1 MSYWW
6 KFLFR
11 YTRSS
16 VLALN
21 GGDKKRSGSRDR
33 ATLSARGY
41 FAFILSEIDGTPIV
55 STFLYRTI
63 RTCPFHKSR
72 SSTRYHYTPNLF
84 QRERCWNVTIYPAF
98 SLFLFLLT
106 RDQVS
111 SPRKNK
117 ILEKKQSSKRTFYS
131 RIAFK
136 FLKWNIHSKATYT
149 NKEKHS
155 LSTLLKRRLVC
166 IFSREFLKNSPHP
179 LHSNHHPA
187 CIKPSLDGPEAI
199 RLISIESSVQ
209 ADSSR
214 RFRFDRSRA
223 IWTRARLPAA
233 SQTMHLLRDRLPR
246 ECLNNDRG
254 VEKGIVDRQKLV
266 EANW

>member
-41 FAFILSEIDGTPIV
+41 FAFILSKIDGTPIV

-117 ILEKKQSSKRTFYS
+117 ILKKQSSKRFYS

-149 NKEKHS
+149 NKKKTLSVHPLETAPS
-155 LSTLLKRRLVC
+155 LYR
-166 IFSREFLKNSPHP
+166 FLKNSP
-179 LHSNHHPA
+179 L
-187 CIKPSLDGPEAI
+187 IPSAPTI
-199 RLISIESSVQ
+199 IQPVSSHRWM
-209 ADSSR
+209 AR
-214 RFRFDRSRA
+214 RPF
-223 IWTRARLPAA
+223 
-233 SQTMHLLRDRLPR
+233 
-246 ECLNNDRG
+246 
-254 VEKGIVDRQKLV
+254 V
-266 EANW
+266 

>member
-117 ILEKKQSSKRTFYS
+117 ILEKKAVFEEILFSYCVQIFEMNYTLEDHTHKQRKTLYVHPLETAPSLYRFS
-131 RIAFK
+131 RILKK
-136 FLKWNIHSKATYT
+136 FSSSPPLQPSSSLYQAIVGWPGGHSFNIHRI
-149 NKEKHS
+149 
-155 LSTLLKRRLVC
+155 LRPGR
-166 IFSREFLKNSPHP
+166 FL
-179 LHSNHHPA
+179 
-187 CIKPSLDGPEAI
+187 EAFPV
-199 RLISIESSVQ
+199 R
-209 ADSSR
+209 
-214 RFRFDRSRA
+214 
-223 IWTRARLPAA
+223 
-233 SQTMHLLRDRLPR
+233 
-246 ECLNNDRG
+246 
-254 VEKGIVDRQKLV
+254 
-266 EANW
+266 

>member
-117 ILEKKQSSKRTFYS
+117 ILEKKAVFEEILFSYCVQIFEMKYTLEDHTHKQKKNTLCPPS
-131 RIAFK
+131 
-136 FLKWNIHSKATYT
+136 WNGA
-149 NKEKHS
+149 
-155 LSTLLKRRLVC
+155 
-166 IFSREFLKNSPHP
+166 
-179 LHSNHHPA
+179 
-187 CIKPSLDGPEAI
+187 
-199 RLISIESSVQ
+199 
-209 ADSSR
+209 
-214 RFRFDRSRA
+214 
-223 IWTRARLPAA
+223 
-233 SQTMHLLRDRLPR
+233 
-246 ECLNNDRG
+246 
-254 VEKGIVDRQKLV
+254 
-266 EANW
+266 

>member
-117 ILEKKQSSKRTFYS
+117 ILKKQSSKRTFYS

-136 FLKWNIHSKATYT
+136 FLKWIIHSKTTRT

-155 LSTLLKRRLVC
+155 MSTLLKRRLVC
-166 IFSREFLKNSPHP
+166 IISREFLKKFSSSPP
-179 LHSNHHPA
+179 LQPSSSLYQAIVGWPGGHSFNIHRILRPGRF
-187 CIKPSLDGPEAI
+187 LEAFPV
-199 RLISIESSVQ
+199 R
-209 ADSSR
+209 
-214 RFRFDRSRA
+214 
-223 IWTRARLPAA
+223 
-233 SQTMHLLRDRLPR
+233 
-246 ECLNNDRG
+246 
-254 VEKGIVDRQKLV
+254 
-266 EANW
+266 